1 MYFLH
6 ALILKKYVCE
16 FQNSIINWL
25 MSICL
30 QIIVLLLKEFTHFP
44 AMQEALRL
52 AENSIKAFN
61 ALHVIN
67 FKIN

>member
-1 MYFLH
+1 M
-6 ALILKKYVCE
+6 
-16 FQNSIINWL
+16 NSSVNY
-25 MSICL
+25 C
-30 QIIVLLLKEFTHFP
+30 IIVKEFTHFP

-61 ALHVIN
+61 VHVLIN